1 MIDWLTLS
9 SSCSIPNMS
18 IYQKSFRSSYYLA
31 RWPENVPFSKFL
43 HFTRI
48 RIRHIEYGIE
58 SVWAPHSFWF
68 SSKKFFYLIF
78 SLYFSTFKFIS
89 NFLNNIWRY
98 SIFRQFYQFKTPELW
113 YPWNSAYWDS
123 ISCFTIVSGFNNV
136 IRKFSGGGRIQMYS
150 SSLKV
155 YYRQALV

>member
-1 MIDWLTLS
+1 MWFDWLTLS
-9 SSCSIPNMS
+9 SSCSIPNMR

-68 SSKKFFYLIF
+68 SSKKIFYLIF

-89 NFLNNIWRY
+89 NFLNKFLNSR
-98 SIFRQFYQFKTPELW
+98 IFGDIPFLGSFINLKHLNYGILE
-113 YPWNSAYWDS
+113 
-123 ISCFTIVSGFNNV
+123 IVHTET
-136 IRKFSGGGRIQMYS
+136 Q
-150 SSLKV
+150 
-155 YYRQALV
+155 